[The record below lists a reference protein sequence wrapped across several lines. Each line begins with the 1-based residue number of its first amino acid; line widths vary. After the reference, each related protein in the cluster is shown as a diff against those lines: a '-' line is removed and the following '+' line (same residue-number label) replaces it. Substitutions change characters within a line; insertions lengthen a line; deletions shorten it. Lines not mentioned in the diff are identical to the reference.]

1 MNDWT
6 ASISRTIEWQ
16 VSLLLTKTR
25 KRLKSR
31 GNWMPRSRDFLPQ
44 LTESHDANRFQSN
57 RSERIRRSGESSKN
71 CKVRWTPKTGP
82 QVKMDFRR
90 SAGEEKADYESKTQT
105 A

>member
-1 MNDWT
+1 MNVQIVF
-6 ASISRTIEWQ
+6 ISRMIEWQ

-31 GNWMPRSRDFLPQ
+31 GNWMLRSRDFLPQ

-71 CKVRWTPKTGP
+71 CKASAQERQAWRARGSGKGYHSANSC
-82 QVKMDFRR
+82 RGR
-90 SAGEEKADYESKTQT
+90 SHP
-105 A
+105 